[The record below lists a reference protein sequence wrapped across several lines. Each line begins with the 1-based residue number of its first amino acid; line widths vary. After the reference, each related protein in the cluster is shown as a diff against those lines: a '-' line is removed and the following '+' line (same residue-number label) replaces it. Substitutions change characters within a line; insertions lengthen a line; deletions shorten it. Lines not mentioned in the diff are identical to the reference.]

1 MVKDKSMLFA
11 VRIVNLYKFL
21 CEKKEYVMSRQILK
35 SGTSIGANI
44 TEANCAISKKEFLS
58 KIYISLKECAET
70 GYWLELLLKTEFI
83 SEKEFISLNEDREE
97 IFKMLT
103 SITKT
108 TKNNIHNE

>member
-1 MVKDKSMLFA
+1 MLFA

-44 TEANCAISKKEFLS
+44 TEANRAISKKEFLS